1 MNKLGQFRDRIKHK
15 YEWRTNFNRIF
26 KEWDTKRNGQI
37 TVDDVQKIGKKM
49 GFQLNRKEAEL
60 LVAFEDGQRKGT
72 MLPFEFLK
80 FVFGDNR
87 SLPPEQIQRGKA
99 NGWESTEPSR
109 DRFGSNQSHTDHP
122 SLQSNQKHINN
133 QSQPLTDQIQN
144 DNNNNY
150 HDNNHDN
157 YNNDHT
163 DNYND
168 YQHIEEFKSEQPTN
182 LRNQEPHIKAAKPQS
197 KCRSPKVNRRPHINL
212 DLPTSVPNSLE
223 RTPRDF
229 SQTKQMITRET
240 RKLRLT
246 ERDNVVEFLI
256 GQARKR
262 IFNETQKALELNRK
276 RMVNQ
281 GLKKRKEILKI
292 GELKNIL
299 EGLDGMKGRKRGVNR
314 FLEKMQAEEPD
325 KVDLGKL
332 RGFLAERASKMN
344 LKTKRPNFAQNVQD
358 IGRDSLQKSFSR

>member
-1 MNKLGQFRDRIKHK
+1 MREKRRLEKQGSELGVNMNKLGQFRDRIKNK

-49 GFQLNRKEAEL
+49 GFELNRKEAEL

-87 SLPPEQIQRGKA
+87 PLPLEQMERGKA
-99 NGWESTEPSR
+99 NGWESNDPSR
-109 DRFGSNQSHTDHP
+109 DRFGSNQSHPEGPSLHSRQDHP
-122 SLQSNQKHINN
+122 NN
-133 QSQPLTDQIQN
+133 QHQPPTDQIPN
-144 DNNNNY
+144 DNE
-150 HDNNHDN
+150 
-157 YNNDHT
+157 
-163 DNYND
+163 
-168 YQHIEEFKSEQPTN
+168 QIQEFKLEQRPN
-182 LRNQEPHIKAAKPQS
+182 LRNQEPHSRGIKAQT
-197 KCRSPKVNRRPHINL
+197 KCKSPKVIRRPPINL
-212 DLPTSVPNSLE
+212 EFPTSVPTSLE

-229 SQTKQMITRET
+229 SQTKQMITHET

-256 GQARKR
+256 GQARKK
-262 IFNETQKALELNRK
+262 IVNETQKALEINRK

-281 GLKKRKEILKI
+281 GVKERKEVLKI
-292 GELKNIL
+292 GELKGIL

-314 FLEKMQAEEPD
+314 FLERVQAQEPD
-325 KVDLGKL
+325 KVDLAKL

-344 LKTKRPNFAQNVQD
+344 LKIKRPNFAQNIQH
-358 IGRDSLQKSFSR
+358 IGSPSI